1 MRRLQ
6 NTGVYRTKLFHANLS
21 QTCSVPPQLT
31 QDSISLCRYQYFAVW
46 SGAQRG
52 DWSAQ
57 MSVSWFIACRV
68 FFQLQLL
75 LLEMYT
81 KMWKIMSPVE
91 CFIQEREVASL
102 SLLLKLKGKGF
113 CHLLFSWKK
122 KKQTNTKSRNLLSWF
137 LLTAHPKEMQKY
149 QVYVF
154 CSSGKLLIW
163 VVFAGGKMQRAAVAS
178 ARLANNLKETTN
190 PWNFL
195 ILIKDEAI
203 FLWVRRWNL

>member
-1 MRRLQ
+1 MTCNNSEWACSFLSHPISLEKPQ
-6 NTGVYRTKLFHANLS
+6 ILTPCEKAAKNGVYRTKLFHANLS

-31 QDSISLCRYQYFAVW
+31 QDSISLCRYQYVAVW

-91 CFIQEREVASL
+91 CFMQEREVASL

-113 CHLLFSWKK
+113 CYLLFPEKK
-122 KKQTNTKSRNLLSWF
+122 NTKQT
-137 LLTAHPKEMQKY
+137 QK
-149 QVYVF
+149 
-154 CSSGKLLIW
+154 
-163 VVFAGGKMQRAAVAS
+163 AGTYS
-178 ARLANNLKETTN
+178 AGSC
-190 PWNFL
+190 
-195 ILIKDEAI
+195 
-203 FLWVRRWNL
+203 